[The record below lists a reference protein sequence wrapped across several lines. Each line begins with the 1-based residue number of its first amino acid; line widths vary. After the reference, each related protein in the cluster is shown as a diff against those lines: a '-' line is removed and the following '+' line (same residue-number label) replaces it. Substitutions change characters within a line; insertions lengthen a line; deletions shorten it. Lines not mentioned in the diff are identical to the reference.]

1 MLQRKIVAMKKIFY
15 LLLLLF
21 PSFVYAQYPYT
32 FKDISGKWIER
43 TRTDKN
49 SDVAPFKDTLYL
61 EIRENGFML
70 VRHTIGATFYGD
82 AELVDNTLSIQ
93 KEQFKIES
101 AENGILKLKQGKVTH
116 RFVKFEEFTD
126 APVVKMIPGAEK
138 GNKPNKEDNLQGK
151 WTVYKK
157 TDPSFSSRT
166 FYIKI
171 LDIKEKLKPHTYA
184 GSVTFHNMDS
194 IYNSD
199 AIITI
204 QDTEITI
211 LSNDKIIKAHMLKN
225 DGEEFIIEHN
235 SVQYFMKRFGK

>member
-1 MLQRKIVAMKKIFY
+1 MKKIFY
-15 LLLLLF
+15 LLLLL
-21 PSFVYAQYPYT
+21 PAYVHAQYTYT

-61 EIRENGFML
+61 EIRENGFMM

-82 AELVDNTLSIQ
+82 AELIENTLSIQ
-93 KEQFKIES
+93 KEHFKIES
-101 AENGILKLKQGKVTH
+101 NENGILKLKQGKVTH

-126 APVVKMIPGAEK
+126 APVVKMIPGAET
-138 GNKPNKEDNLQGK
+138 GNILNDEKNLQGK

-157 TDPSFSSRT
+157 TDPSFSSHT

-171 LDIKEKLKPHTYA
+171 IDIKEKIKTSTFA
-184 GSVTFHNMDS
+184 GLVTFHNMDS
-194 IYNSD
+194 IYSSD
-199 AIITI
+199 ATITI
-204 QDTEITI
+204 HDTEITI
-211 LSNDKIIKAHMLKN
+211 VCNDKIIKAQMLKN
-225 DGEEFIIEHN
+225 DGEEFIIKHN